1 MKKISWIIVFA
12 FITYSCSP
20 KSEKSSAYPEHVG
33 DISFDEKL
41 DDSLFNICTKG
52 RIPQYYEFGMG
63 LQYKGEKPAINEHFK
78 KLKNIELKNETGY
91 ITIRFVV
98 NCEGKT
104 GRFRIQ
110 EMNND
115 YQPRTFSKELVEN
128 ILSLTKQLDGWIA
141 GGDANHAFD
150 YYQYLTF
157 KIEEGK
163 LIEIMP

>member
-1 MKKISWIIVFA
+1 MKKLSWITIFT
-12 FITYSCSP
+12 FIAYSCSP
-20 KSEKSSAYPEHVG
+20 KPENSLAYPEHVG
-33 DISFDEKL
+33 DISVDEKL
-41 DDSLFNICTKG
+41 DDSLFKVCTKG
-52 RIPQYYEFGMG
+52 RIPQYYEFGKG

-78 KLKNIELKNETGY
+78 SLKNSELKNETGF

-110 EMNND
+110 EMGDD
-115 YQPRTFSKELVEN
+115 YQPRTFDKKLVEN
-128 ILSLTKQLDGWIA
+128 ILSLTKQLDGWVV
-141 GGDANHAFD
+141 GGDANHAID

-157 KIEEGK
+157 NVEEGK